1 METSEQPI
9 LSLGLEK
16 LVITCEVE
24 CVGPENYHFASESK
38 FKLFTSPVNLG
49 LLRGEEGAL
58 ERTLR
63 KKESFEA
70 CEPKN
75 PSGTFQT

>member
-1 METSEQPI
+1 MNQ
-9 LSLGLEK
+9 K
-16 LVITCEVE
+16 
-24 CVGPENYHFASESK
+24 Y
-38 FKLFTSPVNLG
+38 KLFTSPVNLT

-70 CEPKN
+70 REPKN
-75 PSGTFQT
+75 PSGNFDKIPEDHKKKRGTVEIEKIL

>member
-1 METSEQPI
+1 MNQ
-9 LSLGLEK
+9 
-16 LVITCEVE
+16 
-24 CVGPENYHFASESK
+24 NY
-38 FKLFTSPVNLG
+38 KLFTSPVNLG

-75 PSGTFQT
+75 PSGKFDKIPDVRAQKQTGGV

>member
-1 METSEQPI
+1 M
-9 LSLGLEK
+9 
-16 LVITCEVE
+16 
-24 CVGPENYHFASESK
+24 
-38 FKLFTSPVNLG
+38 NLT

-75 PSGTFQT
+75 PSGKFDNIPEDHKKKTVNVEKILKAFSTRLEKTIGMKRRP

>member
-1 METSEQPI
+1 MN
-9 LSLGLEK
+9 
-16 LVITCEVE
+16 LV
-24 CVGPENYHFASESK
+24 
-38 FKLFTSPVNLG
+38 

-75 PSGTFQT
+75 PSGKFDNIPEDHKKTVNVEKLLKKRPEGLFD

>member
-1 METSEQPI
+1 M
-9 LSLGLEK
+9 
-16 LVITCEVE
+16 
-24 CVGPENYHFASESK
+24 
-38 FKLFTSPVNLG
+38 NLT

-75 PSGTFQT
+75 PSGKFDKIPDVRAQKQTGGL

>member
-1 METSEQPI
+1 M
-9 LSLGLEK
+9 
-16 LVITCEVE
+16 
-24 CVGPENYHFASESK
+24 
-38 FKLFTSPVNLG
+38 NLT

-70 CEPKN
+70 RGPKN
-75 PSGTFQT
+75 PSGNFDKIPEDHKKKTGDRRYRKILEKDLKAFSTRLEKTIGIKRRP

>member
-1 METSEQPI
+1 MN
-9 LSLGLEK
+9 
-16 LVITCEVE
+16 LV
-24 CVGPENYHFASESK
+24 
-38 FKLFTSPVNLG
+38 

-75 PSGTFQT
+75 PSGKFDKIPEDHKKKTGDRRNRKNTIKRPEGLFDWIGENNRYKKKT